1 MASGKA
7 THEQLK
13 RHNWQLLL
21 RAVYSGGV
29 NNRAALAQTTGLAKP
44 TVSDLISELI
54 TEGFLEEGGI
64 GESTESGGKRP
75 RLLEFKPNAR
85 QIIGVSVDTHIIS
98 AMLSNLSGQIVAQHM
113 ANVGKHDLLPLL
125 EDVINGLIA
134 QLDAPLLCISV
145 GVPGLVNKERGIVE
159 LSGVLGWR
167 DVPLAERLSEKYDVP
182 VYIGNNTELAALAQI
197 AFAPNNTIPQN
208 NMGNLV
214 TVLMNDS
221 VEVGIA
227 LESIAYHGGSDVG
240 CLRIAGVERL
250 DALLGWQ
257 AVEERAIQLSKQ
269 GGYLG
274 QQPPSYLHIRH
285 AADCNDSAALQL
297 YDELAANLSQMFAWI
312 IGLLRPNH
320 VSLVGPIADLGD
332 KLLER
337 IATKVEYLLLPEL
350 VNHVHFSM
358 ADDAQTLSAH
368 GAVAQA
374 LRNELGIL

>member
-1 MASGKA
+1 
-7 THEQLK
+7 
-13 RHNWQLLL
+13 
-21 RAVYSGGV
+21 
-29 NNRAALAQTTGLAKP
+29 
-44 TVSDLISELI
+44 
-54 TEGFLEEGGI
+54 
-64 GESTESGGKRP
+64 
-75 RLLEFKPNAR
+75 
-85 QIIGVSVDTHIIS
+85 
-98 AMLSNLSGQIVAQHM
+98 VAQHI
-113 ANVGKHDLLPLL
+113 ANVDKHDLLPLL

-167 DVPLAERLSEKYDVP
+167 NVPLADRLSEKYDVP

-197 AFAPNNTIPQN
+197 AFAPNNPTPQN
-208 NMGNLV
+208 NIGNLV

-250 DALLGWQ
+250 DAILGWQ
-257 AVEERAIQLSKQ
+257 AVEARAVQLSKQ

-285 AADCNDSAALQL
+285 SADCNDAAALQL

-337 IATKVEYLLLPEL
+337 IAEKVEYLLLPEL